1 MQLRS
6 LFPVLGSPVR
16 NRSWFER
23 EPVRRMA
30 ILALAP
36 AAMLL
41 TGASPDSGATVSVTI
56 TDLRNAKGVVHAC
69 MTAEAKDFP
78 RCTGV
83 PGVYAATVDA
93 RTGGVT
99 LSFANVKPGRYAVAV
114 LHDENRNERIDK
126 ALGMV
131 PKEGYGFSR
140 DAKVRMG
147 PPKFTDA
154 AVEIGA
160 EDRQLTIRMRYLL

>member
-1 MQLRS
+1 VKSVAL
-6 LFPVLGSPVR
+6 
-16 NRSWFER
+16 
-23 EPVRRMA
+23 
-30 ILALAP
+30 LALAP
-36 AAMLL
+36 ATILL
-41 TGASPDSGATVSVTI
+41 AGASPDSGATVSVTI

-69 MTAEAKDFP
+69 MTAEARDFP
-78 RCTGV
+78 RCSGV

-93 RTGGVT
+93 RAGTVT
-99 LSFANVKPGRYAVAV
+99 LAFADVKPGRYAIAV
-114 LHDENRNERIDK
+114 LHDENRNDRIDK

-147 PPKFTDA
+147 PPKFADA